1 MGGTT
6 FQYQFDAPLFKGKVE
21 FPTGLFIDGK
31 WLDGSEGKT
40 IEYVYDICSW

>member
-6 FQYQFDAPLFKGKVE
+6 FQYEFDCPLFKAKVE

-31 WLDGSEGKT
+31 WLDGSEGNT
-40 IEYVYDICSW
+40 IEYVNDT